1 MFPAIG
7 VLSDAVR
14 QVGKRLQALG
24 GDHDVGANVPVGVV
38 AR

>member
-7 VLSDAVR
+7 MLADAVW

-24 GDHDVGANVPVGVV
+24 GDHEVGADGSSAGVSL
-38 AR
+38 